1 LIWRSSRRDI
11 CGCGGDLADA
21 AAAGSKS
28 VNPKLDAQEAKQ
40 DMNTTRRGQSR
51 RSLLTTFGAAA
62 VGLSFGGLE
71 GCSPKTKTAGTGG
84 AEEPKLNFYN
94 WDTYI
99 GKTTLGDFKK
109 ASGIDVN
116 MSLFATNDELFAKLK
131 AGNPGFDVIVPS
143 NEFVTRMGEAG
154 MLMPLDHAKIPNIKN
169 VDPTFLNPSFDPG
182 RKFSMPYTWLVLGIG
197 YRKSKV
203 KGVPDS
209 WKYLFDS
216 PQYAGRIAL
225 LSESADLVRL
235 CAKYLGHSV
244 NGIPQEMLPKIQ
256 DMLIKQKPFVKAFHD
271 DNGQDMLLS
280 KDVDLVLE
288 YNGDIA
294 QVMREDPDLDFVVPK
309 EGSLLNSDTLCI
321 PTGAPRPNNAHAFI
335 NYLLD
340 ANAGKEITETILYP
354 TPNAAAK
361 ALMPASYGE
370 NKVIFPPAEVM
381 AKCEYGAFEGP
392 EKAKEYEELI
402 TKVRAA

>member
-1 LIWRSSRRDI
+1 MSII
-11 CGCGGDLADA
+11 
-21 AAAGSKS
+21 
-28 VNPKLDAQEAKQ
+28 
-40 DMNTTRRGQSR
+40 RRGGSR
-51 RSLLTTFGAAA
+51 RSLLQALGAAA
-62 VGLSFGGLE
+62 VGISFGGALE
-71 GCSPKTKTAGTGG
+71 GCSPKPAGKPG
-84 AEEPKLNFYN
+84 EEEKKLNFYN

-99 GKTTLGDFKK
+99 GETTLADFKK
-109 ASGIDVN
+109 ASGIDVD

-154 MLMPLDHAKIPNIKN
+154 MLETLDHAKIPNMKN
-169 VDPTFLNPSFDPG
+169 IAPEFLNPDYDPG

-203 KGVPDS
+203 QGVPDS

-216 PQYAGRIAL
+216 DQYKGRIAL

-235 CAKYLGHSV
+235 CAKYKGHSV
-244 NGIPQEMLPKIQ
+244 NGIPPELVKEIEA
-256 DMLIKQKPFVKAFHD
+256 MLIKQLPNVKAFHD
-271 DNGQDMLLS
+271 DNGQDLLLS
-280 KDVDLVLE
+280 KEVDLVLE

-294 QVMREDPDLDFVVPK
+294 QVMKEDPDIDFVVPV

-321 PTGAPRPNNAHAFI
+321 PKGAPRPNNAHAFI

-340 ANAGKEITETILYP
+340 AQAGAEITKTILYP

-361 ALMPASYGE
+361 ALMPDDYK
-370 NKVIFPPAEVM
+370 NNPVIFPPADRL
-381 AKCEYGAFEGP
+381 AKCEYGAFEGA
-392 EKAKEYEELI
+392 EKAQMYEEVI
-402 TKVRAA
+402 TRVRAAS